1 MWHESAETFEHEQNR
16 NTAETGAD
24 KLQLIH
30 FLLKWA
36 DVRLESQHIALWLLV
51 WYQTNTKYDRGV
63 NPRWDDMKEKVQIH
77 PLMSRIYKLYSIQM
91 WAVLNANRNQNRR
104 RNDISVGIR
113 LNKNFFKKYLLSSNT
128 ENPKASVHAIS
139 AFELTMPDFW
149 VLLYKT
155 ISSRLVLKIHQ
166 NAED

>member
-1 MWHESAETFEHEQNR
+1 MWHKSAETFEHEQNR

-63 NPRWDDMKEKVQIH
+63 NPRWDDMKKKSANPSTDVSNLQIVFN
-77 PLMSRIYKLYSIQM
+77 S
-91 WAVLNANRNQNRR
+91 N
-104 RNDISVGIR
+104 VGC
-113 LNKNFFKKYLLSSNT
+113 FKCKQKQEQKKKWHLCR
-128 ENPKASVHAIS
+128 
-139 AFELTMPDFW
+139 D
-149 VLLYKT
+149 
-155 ISSRLVLKIHQ
+155 KIK
-166 NAED
+166 

>member
-1 MWHESAETFEHEQNR
+1 MWHKSAEIFEHEQNR

-63 NPRWDDMKEKVQIH
+63 NPRWDDMKKKKVQIH

-91 WAVLNANRNQNRR
+91 WAVLNANRNKNRR

-113 LNKNFFKKYLLSSNT
+113 LNKNFF
-128 ENPKASVHAIS
+128 
-139 AFELTMPDFW
+139 
-149 VLLYKT
+149 
-155 ISSRLVLKIHQ
+155 
-166 NAED
+166 